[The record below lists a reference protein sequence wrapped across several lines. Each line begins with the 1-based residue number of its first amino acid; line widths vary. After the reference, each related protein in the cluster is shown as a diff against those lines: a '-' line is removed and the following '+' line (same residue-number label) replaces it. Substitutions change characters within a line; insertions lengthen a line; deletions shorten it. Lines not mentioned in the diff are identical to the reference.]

1 MRAKKRQESEENF
14 LMNPKIEE
22 ISELKETAVKAAL
35 EAGKLA
41 KRLLAKD
48 TKISF
53 KGEIDLVT
61 EVDLRSE
68 KQIIEE
74 ISKKFPDH
82 EFLSEESGAKKTG
95 SKYLWII
102 DPLDGTTNYA
112 HGFPIFAISIA
123 LAFENNVLLGVVY
136 DPNFNELFLA
146 EKGKGATLNGKRIF
160 VSKTSHLSEALLATG
175 FPYYI
180 HENPKKI
187 FEYFERFYL
196 KTQGVRRLGAATLD
210 LTYVACGRIDGFWE
224 AGLKPWD
231 TAAAGLVVSEAG
243 GTLSRFNGAPFDD
256 YLPEI
261 VASNGI
267 LHQEMLFTIR
277 EVNTENEAIS

>member
-1 MRAKKRQESEENF
+1 
-14 LMNPKIEE
+14 MNPKIEE
-22 ISELKETAVKAAL
+22 ISEFKETAVRAAL

-112 HGFPIFAISIA
+112 HGFPIFSISIS

-146 EKGKGATLNGKRIF
+146 EKGKGATLNGKRIS
-160 VSKTSHLSEALLATG
+160 VSKTSHLSRSLLATG
-175 FPYYI
+175 FPYYV

-210 LTYVACGRIDGFWE
+210 LAYVACGRIDGFWE

-231 TAAAGLVVSEAG
+231 TAAAGFGVFG
-243 GTLSRFNGAPFDD
+243 GGGGGSRFDGTDFDN
-256 YLPEI
+256 YFPET
-261 VASNGI
+261 VASNGLI
-267 LHQEMLFTIR
+267 HEEMLSVMKK
-277 EVNTENEAIS
+277 VNAKN